1 MKDTGWLKA
10 SLLEQGMILLDRNN
24 QEVEVLSQFLIPNRT
39 DTVYNIEVDDFHTY
53 HVGRLGVWVH
63 NADCC
68 DLKYEA
74 APYHGSVGNAVKSK
88 APTNPQQ
95 MLDVSIKIKDTS
107 DRRIAVDKSTGEF
120 VIFDKTIDNIY
131 HGHVRTWDELTQEM
145 KNVLIGSGLVNKKG
159 KIK

>member
-1 MKDTGWLKA
+1 M
-10 SLLEQGMILLDRNN
+10 
-24 QEVEVLSQFLIPNRT
+24 
-39 DTVYNIEVDDFHTY
+39 
-53 HVGRLGVWVH
+53 WVH
-63 NADCC
+63 DAECC

-74 APYHGSVGNAVKSK
+74 ALYHGSVSNAIKSK

-131 HGHVRTWDELTQEM
+131 HSHVRTWNELTQEM
-145 KNVLIGSGLVNKKG
+145 KNLLINKGFVNRKG
-159 KIK
+159 KIL